1 MIPWEDCP
9 RPPRRWQAEC
19 LPLIGTALREGIRP
33 IVRAATGSGKAQ
45 LISEMCALL
54 ARPGEVVVVVAP
66 RQSLVEQLS
75 GLEGLP
81 DIRAGSIAWRIG
93 VARVGVYYGRRKAIE
108 GRDVIVT
115 CTPSMA
121 GLAVELAAAGRKVRT
136 LIVDEAHRSE
146 CKAMIGAVEAMAPKY
161 TIGFTA
167 TPWRSDKCEALS
179 LFDREVYTYG
189 IGAAIGEGT
198 LVGWDTIGWDVDG
211 KGDPGADVACA
222 EMIREHGIGPGIVS
236 ASSIADAEAYA
247 IYLTEAG
254 IPASAIHSDMPTT
267 ERRARIARLLTGD
280 LRCLVHVALMSEGT
294 DIPELRWICMR
305 RHSATAIRFV
315 QELGRVLRT
324 HPGKGRAILL
334 DPFDHEGEIG
344 IDHKSAIGEALDRAV
359 ETEVG
364 RICVCRGCEGCGVDY
379 DGPEGSSACGAAFR
393 APEGTTSR
401 CPLCRRK
408 GEAAEEEMPPLVA
421 VSEVTRHAR
430 QVMMMLVEAGLVDE
444 PLKGGKWRSGYPSPK
459 QVETLRQVGGVEAR
473 AVLPHVDRLNRGEVS
488 DLLGYL
494 FAVRRLRRSGAA
506 LPPLPD
512 VPRAAI
518 SALESRR

>member
-1 MIPWEDCP
+1 MLPWEDSP

-19 LPLIGTALREGIRP
+19 LPLIGNALREGIRP

-54 ARPGEVVVVVAP
+54 ARPGEVIIVVAP

-75 GLEGLP
+75 GLEGE
-81 DIRAGSIAWRIG
+81 DDYRAGSIAWRMG
-93 VARVGVYYGRRKAIE
+93 PERVGVFYGRRKLID
-108 GRDVIVT
+108 GRDVIAT
-115 CTPSMA
+115 CTPSMGA
-121 GLAVELAAAGRKVRT
+121 LAVELAARGAKVRA

-146 CKAMIGAVEAMAPKY
+146 CAAMIGAVNAMAPRY

-167 TPWRSDKCEALS
+167 TPWRSDKGESLS

-189 IGAAIGEGT
+189 IGAAIGDGV

-211 KGDPGADVACA
+211 RGDPGADDACA

-236 ASSIADAEAYA
+236 ARTIADAEVYA
-247 IYLTEAG
+247 DFLAERG
-254 IPASAIHSDMPTT
+254 IAALAIHSKMPTA
-267 ERRARIARLLTGD
+267 ERRSRIARLLAGEV
-280 LRCLVHVALMSEGT
+280 RCLVHVALMSEGT

-324 HPGKGRAILL
+324 SPGKGRALLL

-344 IDHKSAIGEALDRAV
+344 IQHDSAIGRALDDAIDAESDR
-359 ETEVG
+359 E
-364 RICVCRGCEGCGVDY
+364 CSCSGCDAHEGECGATFQGPE
-379 DGPEGSSACGAAFR
+379 DGPSKCPRCR
-393 APEGTTSR
+393 ARGP
-401 CPLCRRK
+401 
-408 GEAAEEEMPPLVA
+408 GEAAEMPPLVA
-421 VSEVTRHAR
+421 VSEITRYAR
-430 QVMMMLVEAGLVDE
+430 NVVMLLVEAGLIE
-444 PLKGGKWRSGYPSPK
+444 ESLKGGRWRAGFPSPR

-473 AVLPHVDRLNRGEVS
+473 AVLPHLDKLNRGEVS

-494 FAVRRLRRSGAA
+494 FAVRRLRREGRT
-506 LPPLPD
+506 LPPLP
-512 VPRAAI
+512 PLPSAAI